1 MNSKKSLYPPY
12 IILGILYIFI
22 IIFALIVDK
31 PIEIFQGMK
40 NIIYTSDILISDY
53 VEIGG
58 IGATLVNA
66 SLTSLLSLLLL
77 IFVGIKPN
85 GSTIMSLWLMTGF
98 SFFGKNIFNIWPIV
112 LGVYLFSKYQK
123 EPFLNYILVALLGT
137 TLSPVVSQVSLG
149 VRFPTL
155 VSIFL
160 GIFLGVFVGFIL
172 PPIASYTVK
181 AHNGYNLYNIGFAGG
196 LIATV
201 VMSIFRALGI
211 NFESRLIWNSESTMT
226 LFIFLMIV
234 CIYLIIVGLIY
245 GQNLKDNLIN
255 LTKQNGRLI
264 SDFYIL
270 FGPSTY
276 INMGVLGIIST
287 LFVVLI
293 GGDLNGATMG
303 AIFTIIGF
311 GAFGKNIKNIVPI
324 VIGATLAGLFNLNKI
339 SSPNLILPILF
350 STALAP
356 IAGKFGFKAGMLAG
370 ILHVSIVSSIGYLH
384 GGLNLYNN
392 GLAGGFVAMI
402 LIPLITAFK
411 KEI

>member
-1 MNSKKSLYPPY
+1 MNFKKNLYPPY
-12 IILGILYIFI
+12 IILGILYLF
-22 IIFALIVDK
+22 LIVFAFIVDEPLK
-31 PIEIFQGMK
+31 IFQGLK
-40 NIIYTSDILISDY
+40 NIIFTSDILISDY

-66 SLTSLLSLLLL
+66 SITSLLSLLLL
-77 IFVGIKPN
+77 IFIGIKPT

-98 SFFGKNIFNIWPIV
+98 SFFGKNIFNVWPII

-149 VRFPTL
+149 VKFPTPI
-155 VSIFL
+155 SIIL
-160 GIFLGVFVGFIL
+160 GICLGVFVGFIL

-201 VMSIFRALGI
+201 IMSIFRALGI
-211 NFESRLIWNSESTMT
+211 GFESRLIWNSESTTT
-226 LFIFLMIV
+226 LFVFLIMI
-234 CIYLIIVGLIY
+234 CLYLIIVGLVY
-245 GQNLKDNLIN
+245 GQNIKSNLIK
-255 LTKQNGRLI
+255 LTNQNGRLI

-270 FGPSTY
+270 FGSSTY
-276 INMGVLGIIST
+276 INMGILGVIST

-293 GGDLNGATMG
+293 GADLNGATMG

-311 GAFGKNIKNIVPI
+311 GAFGKNIKNVVPI
-324 VIGATLAGLFNLNKI
+324 VIGATVAGLFNLNSL

-356 IAGKFGFKAGMLAG
+356 IAGKFGFLSGILAG

-411 KEI
+411 KET